1 MKKVILFALCA
12 CISLGASAAKKTGKK
27 KKSKEPVEV
36 VDTVCIDT
44 FSYHFG
50 RANSNGLKG
59 YLAQR
64 MGIDTT
70 FVADF
75 LKGFEQK
82 ELTVADKR
90 EKARLAGIEIRQQ
103 VEEQVYPNASKQVN
117 DSANI
122 LNKELFVQGFRD
134 GFSGENATIPMDST
148 QALVKKQM
156 EYYHKVNMEKK
167 YGANRIAGE
176 EFLKAN
182 AKKDSVKVTPSGLQ
196 YKVLTMGTGEMP
208 KKEDKVKVNY
218 EGHLIDGT
226 EFDSSYKRGKPV
238 TFPVGQVI
246 AGWTEALCMMPVGSK
261 WMLYVPQELAYKDR
275 EQSKI
280 PPFSCLIFTVEL
292 LEIEAPDKDSTP
304 KK

>member
-1 MKKVILFALCA
+1 MKTFILFALCA
-12 CISLGASAAKKTGKK
+12 SLSLGMSAAKKTTKK
-27 KKSKEPVEV
+27 NKSKQPVEV
-36 VDTVCIDT
+36 VDTVSVDV

-50 RANSNGLKG
+50 RANSNGLKS
-59 YLAQR
+59 YLTQR

-70 FVADF
+70 FVVDF
-75 LKGFEQK
+75 LKGFEQT
-82 ELTVADKR
+82 ELTEADKR

-103 VEEQVYPNASKQVN
+103 VENQVYPQVSKQVN
-117 DSANI
+117 DSIDI
-122 LNKELFVQGFRD
+122 LNKALFVQGFRE
-134 GFSGENATIPMDST
+134 GYTGENATISMDST
-148 QALVKKQM
+148 QKIVKKQM

-196 YKVLTMGTGEMP
+196 YKVLTMGTGELP

-226 EFDSSYKRGKPV
+226 EFDSSYKRNKPV

-275 EQSKI
+275 EQAKI

-292 LEIEAPDKDSTP
+292 LGIDNEGP
-304 KK
+304 KN

>member
-1 MKKVILFALCA
+1 MKKLILFALCA
-12 CISLGASAAKKTGKK
+12 CISLGASAAKKKTPGKK
-27 KKSKEPVEV
+27 KKSKEPIEV
-36 VDTVCIDT
+36 VDTVCVDT
-44 FSYHFG
+44 FSYYFG

-70 FVADF
+70 YIAEF
-75 LKGFEQK
+75 LRGFEQTTLS
-82 ELTVADKR
+82 EADKR

-103 VEEQVYPNASKQVN
+103 VEEQVYPGASRQVN
-117 DSANI
+117 DSTDI
-122 LNKELFVQGFRD
+122 LNKALFIQGFRE
-134 GFSGENATIPMDST
+134 GFEGVNNVISMDST
-148 QALVKKQM
+148 QTMVKKQM
-156 EYYHKVNMEKK
+156 EYYHKVQMEKK
-167 YGANRIAGE
+167 YGANRTAGE

-196 YKVLTMGTGEMP
+196 YKILTAGTGEIP

-246 AGWTEALCMMPVGSK
+246 PGWTEALCMMPVGSK
-261 WMLYVPQELAYKDR
+261 WMIYVPQELAYKDR
-275 EQSKI
+275 EQAKI

-292 LEIEAPDKDSTP
+292 LEIEKDNQQ
-304 KK
+304 

>member
-1 MKKVILFALCA
+1 MKKLILFALCA
-12 CISLGASAAKKTGKK
+12 CISLGAGAAKKNSK

-50 RANSNGLKG
+50 RANSNGLKNFIS
-59 YLAQR
+59 QR
-64 MGIDTT
+64 MGVDTT
-70 FVADF
+70 YIDDF
-75 LKGFEQK
+75 LKGFEQMT
-82 ELTVADKR
+82 LTEADKR

-103 VEEQVYPNASKQVN
+103 VEEQVYPGVSKQVN
-117 DSANI
+117 DSADV
-122 LNKELFVQGFRD
+122 LNKTLFVQGFRD
-134 GFSGENATIPMDST
+134 GFYGKNTTISMDST
-148 QALVKKQM
+148 QKLVKKQLD
-156 EYYHKVNMEKK
+156 YYHKVSMEKK
-167 YGANRIAGE
+167 FGANRIAGE

-196 YKVLTMGTGEMP
+196 YKILTAGTGEIP
-208 KKEDKVKVNY
+208 TKESKVKVNY

-238 TFPVGQVI
+238 TFPVSGVI

-275 EQSKI
+275 EQAKI

-292 LEIEAPDKDSTP
+292 LEIDKGKT
-304 KK
+304 K

>member
-1 MKKVILFALCA
+1 MKKFILFALCA
-12 CISLGASAAKKTGKK
+12 CISLGMSAAKKNTKK
-27 KKSKEPVEV
+27 NKTKQPVEV
-36 VDTVCIDT
+36 VDTVSVDT
-44 FSYHFG
+44 FSYFFG

-64 MGIDTT
+64 MGIDTAY
-70 FVADF
+70 VADF
-75 LKGFEQK
+75 LKGFEQMT
-82 ELTVADKR
+82 LTEADKK

-103 VEEQVYPNASKQVN
+103 VEQQVYPGASKQVN
-117 DSANI
+117 DSTDI
-122 LNKELFVQGFRD
+122 LNKTLFLKGFRD
-134 GFSGENATIPMDST
+134 GFSGENATVSMDST
-148 QALVKKQM
+148 QKLVKKQM

-196 YKVLTMGTGEMP
+196 YKILTQGTGEIP
-208 KKEDKVKVNY
+208 TKEAKVKVNY

-226 EFDSSYKRGKPV
+226 EFDSSYKRNKPV
-238 TFPVGQVI
+238 TFPVAQVI

-261 WMLYVPQELAYKDR
+261 WMLYVPQELAYKDK

-292 LEIEAPDKDSTP
+292 LEIEKEATKN
-304 KK
+304 

>member
-1 MKKVILFALCA
+1 MKKIILLALCA

-27 KKSKEPVEV
+27 KKKDQAPVEV

-50 RANSNGLKG
+50 RANSNGLKN

-70 FVADF
+70 YTAEF
-75 LKGFEQK
+75 LQGFEQK
-82 ELTVADKR
+82 MMTEADKR

-103 VEEQVYPNASKQVN
+103 VENQVYPQASKQVN
-117 DSANI
+117 DSTEI
-122 LNKELFVQGFRD
+122 LNKTLFVQGFRD
-134 GFSGENATIPMDST
+134 GFSGQNATIPMDST
-148 QALVKKQM
+148 QALVKKQL
-156 EYYHKVNMEKK
+156 EYYHKASMEKK

-196 YKVLTMGTGEMP
+196 YKVLTMGTGAMP
-208 KKEDKVKVNY
+208 TKEDKVQVNY

-261 WMLYVPQELAYKDR
+261 WEVYVPQELAYKDR
-275 EQSKI
+275 EQAKI

-292 LEIEAPDKDSTP
+292 LEIEK
-304 KK
+304 

>member
-1 MKKVILFALCA
+1 MKKLILFALCA
-12 CISLGASAAKKTGKK
+12 CISLGAAGAAKKNPGKK
-27 KKSKEPVEV
+27 KKSKEPVKV
-36 VDTVCIDT
+36 VDTLCVDT
-44 FSYHFG
+44 FSYHYG
-50 RANSNGLKG
+50 RANSNGLKN

-70 FVADF
+70 YVAEF
-75 LKGFEQK
+75 LKGFEQTT
-82 ELTVADKR
+82 LTEADKR

-103 VEEQVYPNASKQVN
+103 VEEQVYPGASKQVN
-117 DSANI
+117 DSVEI
-122 LNKELFVQGFRD
+122 LNKALFVKGFRD

-196 YKVLTMGTGEMP
+196 YKVLTMGTGETP
-208 KKEDKVKVNY
+208 NKEDKVKVNY

-226 EFDSSYKRGKPV
+226 EFDSSYKRNKPV

-261 WMLYVPQELAYKDR
+261 WELYVPQELAYKDR
-275 EQSKI
+275 EQAKI

-292 LEIEAPDKDSTP
+292 LEIEEDNTK
-304 KK
+304 

>member
-1 MKKVILFALCA
+1 MKKYILFALCA
-12 CISLGASAAKKTGKK
+12 CISLGAGAAKKNGK

-36 VDTVCIDT
+36 VDTLCIDT

-50 RANSNGLKG
+50 RANSNGLKNF
-59 YLAQR
+59 LAQR
-64 MGIDTT
+64 MGVDTT
-70 FVADF
+70 YIADF
-75 LKGFEQK
+75 LKGFEQMA
-82 ELTVADKR
+82 LTDADKR

-103 VEEQVYPNASKQVN
+103 VEEQVYPGASKQVN
-117 DSANI
+117 DSTDI
-122 LNKELFVQGFRD
+122 LNKALFVQGFRD
-134 GFSGENATIPMDST
+134 GFSGEKATISMDST
-148 QALVKKQM
+148 QKLVKKQM

-196 YKVLTMGTGEMP
+196 YKILTAGTGDVP
-208 KKEDKVKVNY
+208 TKESKVKVNY

-226 EFDSSYKRGKPV
+226 EFDSSYKRNKPV
-238 TFPVGQVI
+238 TFPVSGVI

-275 EQSKI
+275 EQAKI

-292 LEIEAPDKDSTP
+292 LEIEKEAPKN
-304 KK
+304 

>member
-1 MKKVILFALCA
+1 MKKYILFALCA
-12 CISLGASAAKKTGKK
+12 CISLGAGAAKKNGKK

-36 VDTVCIDT
+36 VDTVSIDT

-50 RANSNGLKG
+50 RANSNGLKN

-64 MGIDTT
+64 MGVDTT
-70 FVADF
+70 YVADF
-75 LKGFEQK
+75 LKGFEQG
-82 ELTVADKR
+82 ELTEADKR

-103 VEEQVYPNASKQVN
+103 VETQVYPQASKQVN
-117 DSANI
+117 DSTEV
-122 LNKELFVQGFRD
+122 LNKKLFVQGFRD
-134 GFSGENATIPMDST
+134 GFSGLNATIPMDST
-148 QALVKKQM
+148 QTLVKKQM
-156 EYYHKVNMEKK
+156 EYYHKTAMEKK
-167 YGANRIAGE
+167 FGANRIAGE
-176 EFLKAN
+176 EFLKTN
-182 AKKDSVKVTPSGLQ
+182 AKKDSVKTTPSGLQ
-196 YKVLTMGTGEMP
+196 YKILTVGTGAVP
-208 KKEDKVKVNY
+208 TKEDKVKVNY

-292 LEIEAPDKDSTP
+292 LEIEK
-304 KK
+304 

>member
-1 MKKVILFALCA
+1 MKKYILFALCA
-12 CISLGASAAKKTGKK
+12 CITLGAGAAKKTNKK
-27 KKSKEPVEV
+27 KKAAEPVEV

-50 RANSNGLKG
+50 RANSNGLKN

-64 MGIDTT
+64 MGVDTT
-70 FVADF
+70 YVIDF
-75 LKGFEQK
+75 LKGFEQL
-82 ELTVADKR
+82 ELTEADKR

-103 VEEQVYPNASKQVN
+103 VENQVYPQASKQVN
-117 DSANI
+117 DSTDI
-122 LNKELFVQGFRD
+122 LNKVLFVKGFRD
-134 GFSGENATIPMDST
+134 GFSGLNATIPMDST
-148 QALVKKQM
+148 QTLVKKQM
-156 EYYHKVNMEKK
+156 EYYHKTAMEKK

-182 AKKDSVKVTPSGLQ
+182 AKKDSVKTTPSGLQ
-196 YKVLTMGTGEMP
+196 YKILTVGTGEVP
-208 KKEDKVKVNY
+208 SKGDKVKVNY

-226 EFDSSYKRGKPV
+226 EFDSSYKRNKPV
-238 TFPVGQVI
+238 TFPVDQVI

-280 PPFSCLIFTVEL
+280 PPFSCLIFTVDL
-292 LEIEAPDKDSTP
+292 LEIEK
-304 KK
+304 